1 MDDRRYSFHL
11 YITRE
16 TVRGWEAQYYVSN
29 YRAVLRDELTSVLEG
44 AGFTSGRWL
53 LPVESG
59 LYQSILVA
67 KAGDMSTKGAKAIS
81 RTRR

>member
-16 TVRGWEAQYYVSN
+16 TVRGWEAQYYASN
-29 YRAVLRDELTSVLEG
+29 YRAVLRDELTNVLEG

-59 LYQSILVA
+59 LYQPILVT
-67 KAGDMSTKGAKAIS
+67 KAGDMSTNGAKAIS